1 MDFFLFHF
9 ILFID
14 AAIICLA
21 SSLSNIQK
29 VEEEEE
35 EKLAAVLLQG
45 YNIISVE
52 YMNTKKYHPVAILCL
67 ALASV
72 VDSKQPAEPKSKPSR
87 FFPAR
92 GKEYIEN
99 QVRFACV
106 CVCLHTFVG

>member
-1 MDFFLFHF
+1 M
-9 ILFID
+9 
-14 AAIICLA
+14 
-21 SSLSNIQK
+21 K
-29 VEEEEE
+29 KKKK

-45 YNIISVE
+45 YIIISVE